1 MSDGGKGLRVLMVR
15 HAQSQNNIVQARVQ
29 AKIKAGVT
37 PQQAQNEW
45 LSARQDDPDLSPE
58 GYEQLNY
65 LRMFSK
71 RLPANTRCKTFRI
84 YTSPMRRAC
93 ATAKCLEEG
102 LGHCRTICMPELV
115 EGVCVFHVCVCVC
128 VCVCVRVYFVIFMYL
143 FNHTHTHTHTHTVGG
158 VYHAFQDAQGN
169 WQKGPGAA
177 LTAGEIQQQYQF
189 NVGNLPE
196 SGPWDGGRGF
206 ESTVCVDVFRC
217 SVYLRTSTHTQTHT
231 HTHTHIHTYIRIYM
245 HRRTRCSA
253 HKSWPSGC

>member
-143 FNHTHTHTHTHTVGG
+143 CTHTHTHTHTHP
-158 VYHAFQDAQGN
+158 Q
-169 WQKGPGAA
+169 W
-177 LTAGEIQQQYQF
+177 GECI
-189 NVGNLPE
+189 
-196 SGPWDGGRGF
+196 
-206 ESTVCVDVFRC
+206 
-217 SVYLRTSTHTQTHT
+217 THF
-231 HTHTHIHTYIRIYM
+231 
-245 HRRTRCSA
+245 RTRRA
-253 HKSWPSGC
+253 TGRKAPAQH